1 VSIYIY
7 IYIRANLMSCE
18 DFCGSGDE
26 GRGFEMRQRN
36 EKKKSKEEKGVEKG
50 NDEQKCA
57 EGRTITC

>member
-1 VSIYIY
+1 
-7 IYIRANLMSCE
+7 MSCE